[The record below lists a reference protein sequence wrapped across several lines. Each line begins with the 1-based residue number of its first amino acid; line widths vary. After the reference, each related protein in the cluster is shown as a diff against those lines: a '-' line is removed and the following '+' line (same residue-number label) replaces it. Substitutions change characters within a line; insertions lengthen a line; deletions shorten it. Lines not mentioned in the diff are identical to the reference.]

1 MNGCLLIYSSVRQH
15 LALSYSATILS
26 ITPCPYSM
34 SILARWDVLFA
45 MSDVRIL
52 LYLEEKG
59 QARYS
64 ELLGKV
70 LNSRSTLATS
80 LRDLQNMGL
89 VKRIVKG
96 TRPIQT
102 YYTLTD
108 RGQTVLDHLME
119 IKKLT
124 TKS

>member
-1 MNGCLLIYSSVRQH
+1 
-15 LALSYSATILS
+15 
-26 ITPCPYSM
+26 M
-34 SILARWDVLFA
+34 SILARWDVIFA

-102 YYTLTD
+102 YYTLTEK
-108 RGQTVLDHLME
+108 GQAVIKHLME

-124 TKS
+124 LK